1 MAGDGR
7 KLSYSERDR
16 MRREGG
22 GPGGRPPNRRE
33 RVEGEKRSREALA
46 VADSLFTD
54 EKGGQAGKALAD
66 AVRAAHGSTDLA
78 AECRAYLE
86 QVGPPSDSEL
96 VSIFLD
102 AGEKELTICALDAL
116 LRLKGEDA
124 DKLAQELEGG
134 LKRQVRILAEDFD
147 DDLAS
152 RAEEILE

>member
-1 MAGDGR
+1 MAGDDR

-22 GPGGRPPNRRE
+22 GAGRSGGRPPSRRE
-33 RVEGEKRSREALA
+33 QVEGEKRSREALA

-54 EKGGQAGKALAD
+54 EKGGQVGKALAD
-66 AVRAAHGSTDLA
+66 AVRAAHGTSSLA
-78 AECRAYLE
+78 GECRSYLE
-86 QVGPPSDSEL
+86 EIGPPSDQEL

-102 AGEKELTICALDAL
+102 AGDKALTICALDSL
-116 LRLKGEDA
+116 LRLKGEGSD
-124 DKLAQELEGG
+124 ELEGG
-134 LKRQVRILAEDFD
+134 LKRQVRILSEDFD